1 MTLHV
6 FLLLIAG
13 TENLTEL
20 VTAVKQ
26 RIGIN
31 DEEKIQLLVGFL
43 IVMSKSIIMSM
54 VWFQSSTNLV
64 FEPKKFAPLGSPP
77 FLETIDPF

>member
-1 MTLHV
+1 MFFL
-6 FLLLIAG
+6 LLLIAG

-54 VWFQSSTNLV
+54 DWIQISMNLV
-64 FEPKKFAPLGSPP
+64 FEPKNLLSWAPHRS
-77 FLETIDPF
+77 